1 MPCVYVFV
9 YVCRVCVCVHIC
21 ARAYVCVHVFSPLA
35 LEGEE
40 GEEWA
45 VGFLRV
51 LALDESGGLGEAA
64 DLLWSDGLLARE
76 PEGSDF
82 LRFL

>member
-1 MPCVYVFV
+1 M
-9 YVCRVCVCVHIC
+9 C
-21 ARAYVCVHVFSPLA
+21 AFVHVHVHMCVRLFSPLG

-45 VGFLRV
+45 EGFLRV
-51 LALDESGGLGEAA
+51 LALDESGGLGETAA

-76 PEGSDF
+76 AEGSDF

>member
-1 MPCVYVFV
+1 MC
-9 YVCRVCVCVHIC
+9 IC
-21 ARAYVCVHVFSPLA
+21 ACARVFSPLG

-64 DLLWSDGLLARE
+64 DLLWSTGLLARE